1 MSSDRTRGV
10 AAAWLARALLAGAL
24 ALGGASA
31 VTAREKTPPTD
42 PATLKATGEPRNCI
56 SGMNVSTVQSGT
68 EALMFRESAS
78 KWYRN
83 DLRSSC
89 PALRNDRVLVFRNQ
103 TSGSQYCEMDSFDVV
118 DTMTRSSFGMCTLGK
133 FTPVD
138 VPKGTKF

>member
-1 MSSDRTRGV
+1 MPSDRKRAF
-10 AAAWLARALLAGAL
+10 AAALLATAL
-24 ALGGASA
+24 MLGGTGAA
-31 VTAREKTPPTD
+31 NAKTKTPRTD
-42 PATLKATGEPRNCI
+42 PATLTATGEPRSCI
-56 SGMNVSTVQSGT
+56 SSMGANTVQSGT
-68 EALMFRESAS
+68 NAVMFRESAS

-83 DLRSSC
+83 DLRSDC
-89 PALRNDRVLVFRNQ
+89 PALRTDRVLVFRNK